1 MFSKPQY
8 IALWVVVLLTL
19 VILNLPSQTA
29 NRLKLAIG
37 SLFVPLFGLTRST
50 QQTTQHAADSLVPRS
65 ELIRQNERL
74 QRENEQLKLQ
84 LLQAQEAM
92 RENARLR
99 QELNW
104 KSTTRWNVK
113 LAKVVLR
120 EPSNWWRTV
129 QIDLG
134 SRDGMKLNFPVLSP
148 DGSLI
153 GRISNVSLTR
163 SQVVLLGDPNC
174 RVPAAVENDARDE
187 GVLLNSSSS
196 LDNSLVVLGY
206 LPRGSNL
213 KPGQNVFTSSKSKIF
228 RQGIPIGK
236 VVDSEPVNYGLQT
249 EARVKLSANLSSLEE
264 VWVLCE

>member
-1 MFSKPQY
+1 MFKKPQY
-8 IALWVVVLLTL
+8 IVLCVVVLLVL
-19 VILNLPSQTA
+19 VILNLPGQTA

-37 SLFVPLFGLTRST
+37 SLFVPLFGLSRST
-50 QQTTQHAADSLVPRS
+50 QQTTERVADSLVPRS
-65 ELIRQNERL
+65 ELIRQNEQL
-74 QRENEQLKLQ
+74 QRENQQLKLELTQ
-84 LLQAQEAM
+84 TQEAM

-99 QELNW
+99 KEVNW
-104 KSTTRWNVK
+104 KSATKWNVK

-120 EPSNWWRTV
+120 EPANWWRTV

-134 SRDGMKLNFPVLSP
+134 SRDGMKMNFPVLSP
-148 DGSLI
+148 DGSLV

-163 SQVVLLGDPNC
+163 SQVVLLGDPSC
-174 RVPAAVENDARDE
+174 RVPAVVENDARNE

-196 LDNSLVVLGY
+196 LDNSLVALGY
-206 LPRGSNL
+206 LPPGSNL

-228 RQGIPIGK
+228 RQGIPIGII
-236 VVDSEPVNYGLQT
+236 VDSEPVSYGLQT